1 MIRFHREAR
10 SLGAPVRGIGR
21 THRRRRTQR
30 LVQRGGRRAYAYLNL
45 GGDACSALRY
55 CRRQLLHNL
64 RVSIAGGDEVDV
76 VLPRSFSAGGL
87 VGSLS
92 LFAA

>member
-1 MIRFHREAR
+1 MSRFRREAR
-10 SLGAPVRGIGR
+10 SLGLPVRGIGR

-30 LVQRGGRRAYAYLNL
+30 LVQRGGHRC

-55 CRRQLLHNL
+55 CSRQLLHNL